1 MARTDV
7 LDNMPQIDLL
17 EEEEITFDSILGEM
31 IADYE
36 ARYEELTGEELT
48 LYPADSRRILLNV
61 AAGKLYQLAVVMNER
76 FKMNFLQYMYGDY
89 LRNWGSNFGY
99 KEDGTESATVTLRF
113 HLSAAQATD
122 VTVPAGTRATSGD
135 GIYFATDEDLAIR
148 AGETHADI
156 SATCTEAGT
165 GGNGYVE
172 GQLNIIADPVN
183 LVESVENTTASDGGH
198 DVYTDAE
205 LRELIYNFPATYS
218 TAGPEEC
225 YEELVKA
232 YSSTIADVKIITND
246 EALVQIY
253 VLLLNGEIPDA
264 DYLSSVAKYLKDT
277 KATPDTDKTE
287 ILAPTPVEYS
297 LKATFYISESQKD
310 VEDALKAAVE
320 DAVEEFVDYTRSK
333 IGRAIVPDTL
343 VSFALAAG
351 ASRLSIEEPQYA
363 TIGTDEV
370 AICTGIEL
378 TYGGME
384 G

>member
-1 MARTDV
+1 
-7 LDNMPQIDLL
+7 
-17 EEEEITFDSILGEM
+17 
-31 IADYE
+31 
-36 ARYEELTGEELT
+36 
-48 LYPADSRRILLNV
+48 
-61 AAGKLYQLAVVMNER
+61 
-76 FKMNFLQYMYGDY
+76 
-89 LRNWGSNFGY
+89 
-99 KEDGTESATVTLRF
+99 
-113 HLSAAQATD
+113 
-122 VTVPAGTRATSGD
+122 
-135 GIYFATDEDLAIR
+135 
-148 AGETHADI
+148 
-156 SATCTEAGT
+156 
-165 GGNGYVE
+165 
-172 GQLNIIADPVN
+172 
-183 LVESVENTTASDGGH
+183 
-198 DVYTDAE
+198 
-205 LRELIYNFPATYS
+205 
-218 TAGPEEC
+218 
-225 YEELVKA
+225 
-232 YSSTIADVKIITND
+232 VKIITND

-264 DYLSSVAKYLKDT
+264 EYLKQAEQYLKDT

-297 LKATFYISESQKD
+297 LKATYYISESQKD